1 VLGIDHNFNRNLRF
15 KGEIY
20 AQFLRQVPID
30 PARQPSSF
38 SILNEGG
45 DFLINLPPNLVNE
58 GDGQNFG
65 LELTLEK
72 FYSKGY
78 YFLATTSLF
87 KSTFRGSN
95 RQRFSTK
102 FDGGYIFNVL
112 AGKEFQMG
120 KNSQLLFD
128 LKTTLA
134 GGRRYTPIDV
144 AASKAINQ
152 PVLLFD
158 QTFGLK
164 YKDYFRTD
172 FKVTFRINRPKLS
185 HEIYFNV
192 DNVFNVSNVFAEYYS
207 TLSQDI
213 VRINQLGL
221 FPTFQYTI
229 TF

>member
-102 FDGGYIFNVL
+102 FDGNHFSRWQKIHPN
-112 AGKEFQMG
+112 
-120 KNSQLLFD
+120 
-128 LKTTLA
+128 
-134 GGRRYTPIDV
+134 
-144 AASKAINQ
+144 
-152 PVLLFD
+152 
-158 QTFGLK
+158 
-164 YKDYFRTD
+164 
-172 FKVTFRINRPKLS
+172 
-185 HEIYFNV
+185 
-192 DNVFNVSNVFAEYYS
+192 
-207 TLSQDI
+207 
-213 VRINQLGL
+213 
-221 FPTFQYTI
+221 
-229 TF
+229 